1 MPRFVTLTLNP
12 AVDMSCSADGVRPTH
27 KVRTS
32 EGRFDPGGGGV
43 NVARVLHALGGDVLA
58 VVLTGGVT
66 GRLIE
71 ELLDEAGL
79 RWQAL
84 AIAGRTRIS
93 LNVYDRRACVEYRF
107 VPDGPSLQEAEWRR
121 ALEPSRYAGA
131 GWIVA
136 SGSLPPGVP
145 TDFYAR
151 LAAVAAAC
159 GARFALD
166 TSGEAL
172 AAARGHGLDLLKL
185 SLGELEFLSGA
196 SLPDGAAQDAAVR
209 ALLGAGVAGM
219 IAVSLGRDG
228 ALLATRDV
236 IARQPTRA
244 VEAGSAVGAGD
255 AFLAGVVFALGE
267 RLPPDQALALGNA
280 VGTAAVAHGGAARL
294 RRHHLAADW
303 AAVAAP
309 PAADSGRG

>member
-12 AVDMSCSADGVRPTH
+12 AVDMSCSADAVRPTH

-43 NVARVLHALGGDVLA
+43 NAARVLHALGGDVLA

-93 LNVYDRRACVEYRF
+93 LNVFDRVGGVEYRF
-107 VPDGPSLQEAEWRR
+107 VPDGPTLGEAEWRR
-121 ALEPSRYAGA
+121 ALEPALYAGA

-145 TDFYAR
+145 ADFYAR

-159 GARFALD
+159 GARLALD

-172 AAARGHGLDLLKL
+172 ASARGRGIDLLKL
-185 SLGELEFLSGA
+185 SLGELEFLHGA
-196 SLPDGAAQDAAVR
+196 PLADPVAQDAAVR
-209 ALLGAGVAGM
+209 VLLRADAAGM

-228 ALLATRDV
+228 ALLATPDA
-236 IARQPTRA
+236 IIRQPTRA
-244 VEAGSAVGAGD
+244 VATRSAVGAGD
-255 AFLAGVVFALGE
+255 AFLAGVVYALGE
-267 RLPPDQALALGNA
+267 GLAPDRALALGNA
-280 VGTAAVAHGGAARL
+280 AGASAVAQGGAARL
-294 RRHHLAADW
+294 RRDHMAADR
-303 AAVAAP
+303 AAVVAP
-309 PAADSGRG
+309 DGR